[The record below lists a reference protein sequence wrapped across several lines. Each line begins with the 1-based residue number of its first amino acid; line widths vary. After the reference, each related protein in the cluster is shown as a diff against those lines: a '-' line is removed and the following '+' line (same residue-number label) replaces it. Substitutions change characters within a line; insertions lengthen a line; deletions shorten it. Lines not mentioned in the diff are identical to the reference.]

1 MLKKAGYINEVL
13 GVRVD
18 SIPMDQVLK
27 MVEKWL
33 DSGEKHY
40 IVTPNAEM
48 VMLAQ
53 EDKEFNQVLNQADL
67 AIGDGYGLKL
77 ADRRLKQ
84 VIGTDFMLALV
95 AKGYKTLLVGGK
107 PGVAQAAG
115 QKLGVLG
122 MTEPD
127 IRAINRVKPELLFV
141 ALGHGKQEKWIAKN
155 LPRLNVKVAMG
166 VGGALDQVVK
176 PWLRP
181 PKPVQA
187 MGLGWLWRLSLQ
199 PWRIK
204 RQWQLVRFLWLMM
217 KKPSFPKTRY

>member
-1 MLKKAGYINEVL
+1 MSKKGRCISQVL
-13 GVRVD
+13 GVNVD
-18 SIPMDQVLK
+18 RTDRSQVLK
-27 MVEKWL
+27 ITEKWL
-33 DSGEKHY
+33 NSGGKHY
-40 IVTPNAEM
+40 IVTPNVEM

-53 EDKEFNQVLNQADL
+53 ENQEFKKILNQADM
-67 AIGDGYGLKL
+67 AICDGSGLRL
-77 ADRRLKQ
+77 ADRRLTS
-84 VIGTDFMLALV
+84 VAGTELMLALINRGHS
-95 AKGYKTLLVGGK
+95 ALLVGGG
-107 PGVAQAAG
+107 PGIAQAAG
-115 QKLGVLG
+115 RKLGVLG

-127 IRAINRVKPELLFV
+127 IQTINRVKPDLLFV

-187 MGLGWLWRLSLQ
+187 IGLGWLWRLILQ

-217 KKPSFPKTRY
+217 K

>member
-13 GVRVD
+13 GVRVN

-27 MVEKWL
+27 IVEKWL
-33 DSGEKHY
+33 DSREKHY
-40 IVTPNAEM
+40 IVTPNVEM

-53 EDKEFNQVLNQADL
+53 EDQEFNQVLNQADL
-67 AIGDGYGLKL
+67 AICDGYGLRL
-77 ADRRLKQ
+77 ADRRLTRLA
-84 VIGTDFMLALV
+84 GTDLMLALI

-127 IRAINRVKPELLFV
+127 IQTINQVKPDLLFV

-181 PKPVQA
+181 PKWLQA
-187 MGLGWLWRLSLQ
+187 LGLGWWWRLILQ

-204 RQWQLVRFLWLMM
+204 RQWQLVRFLWLMI
-217 KKPSFPKTRY
+217 KKKR